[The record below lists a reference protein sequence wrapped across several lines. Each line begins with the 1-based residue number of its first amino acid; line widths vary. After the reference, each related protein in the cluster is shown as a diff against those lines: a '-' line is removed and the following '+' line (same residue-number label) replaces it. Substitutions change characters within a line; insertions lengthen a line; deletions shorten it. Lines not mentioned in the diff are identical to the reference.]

1 MQLTAAEAAAGQ
13 LSDASVR
20 LAVRTLRDV
29 GFVVIERVFDPAW
42 VSSFRDAYNERLE
55 RHIAAQGG
63 LEGINKKSFGQ
74 NHIGMH
80 LPMVPPFS
88 DPQVIA
94 NPIAVQ
100 VMSAALGK
108 DLQCSFY
115 HTNTAYPGSTYQPV
129 HRDYGPLFGTELS
142 VPTPVTH
149 VVVNIPLSDFTLE
162 NGSTEVWPGTHLIV
176 DTDPEDGKMENLAT
190 RAESLGSVRTN
201 IPAGSIV
208 VRDLRLWHRGMPN
221 NSQEIR
227 TMLALVYSRGWTA
240 VAKQLQIPREI
251 WDAWPATAREIF
263 RRNQIVE
270 TLAEVDVPIGVA
282 GL

>member
-1 MQLTAAEAAAGQ
+1 MQLTAAEAEAGQ
-13 LSDASVR
+13 LSDESVR
-20 LAVRTLRDV
+20 LALRTLRDV
-29 GFVVIERVFDPAW
+29 GFVVIENVFDRSW
-42 VSSFRDAYNERLE
+42 VGSFRDAYNERLE

-63 LEGINKKSFGQ
+63 LEELNKRTFGQ
-74 NHIGMH
+74 NHLGMH
-80 LPMVPPFS
+80 LPMLPPFS
-88 DPQVIA
+88 DAQVVA

-115 HTNTAYPGSTYQPV
+115 HTNTAYPGSKYQPI

-149 VVVNIPLSDFTLE
+149 VVLNIPLTDFTLE

-176 DTDPEDGKMENLAT
+176 DSDPHDGKAENLEV
-190 RAESLGSVRTN
+190 RAKNLGSVRTN

-208 VRDLRLWHRGMPN
+208 IRDLRLWHRGMPN

-227 TMLALVYSRGWTA
+227 TMLALVYSRGWTG
-240 VAKQLQIPREI
+240 VAKLLKIPQEI
-251 WDAWPATAREIF
+251 WDAWPISAREIF

-270 TLAEVDVPIGVA
+270 TIAEVDVPIGVA